1 MSQNYQLMSEKED
14 HLIYNNPKMKFLD
27 DLFEDKIIRSHNAKS
42 ISLDTK
48 KKEFVLKEE
57 EYSNL
62 ETKRAPIISLKIF
75 IGLLFSFFFLSY
87 VFSFRLMIVVPLTL
101 ISLFLY
107 LINLKGHKNYHQHVK
122 SIRRG
127 LHNLFKKIK
136 RRNNE
141 TSEEEKHGIDYILL
155 K

>member
-1 MSQNYQLMSEKED
+1 MSQNHQLMSEKED

-42 ISLDTK
+42 ISLNTK
-48 KKEFVLKEE
+48 KKEFVLKEI

-107 LINLKGHKNYHQHVK
+107 LINLKGHKNYYQHVK

-141 TSEEEKHGIDYILL
+141 TSEEEKQGIDYILL

>member
-1 MSQNYQLMSEKED
+1 MSQNYQLMKEKED

-27 DLFEDKIIRSHNAKS
+27 NLFEDKIAKSQDSKS
-42 ISLDTK
+42 ISVNTR
-48 KKEFVLKEE
+48 KKELAPKET

-62 ETKRAPIISLKIF
+62 ESKRAPIISLKIF

-107 LINLKGHKNYHQHVK
+107 LINLKGNKNYHQHVK

-127 LHNLFKKIK
+127 LQNLIKKIK
-136 RRNNE
+136 RRNNKK
-141 TSEEEKHGIDYILL
+141 SEEEKHGIDYILL